1 MHSFVRIAMLCPLGF
16 MLILGCS
23 ETVDNGGSGGAAGA
37 GGVAGEGGAGGALA
51 ACTLTGQ
58 WETVGSWGSETLG
71 YGNVALLQ
79 SPIDDSLWQVVSRT
93 DGVDYNDIALFRSGD
108 GGASWVEEDAWDFPP
123 GRRGWTTGADIT
135 AGGTIFVVLH
145 ENSDANTDRDA
156 TLLRY
161 SPGTALTEVGS
172 FLPPGSNDTRPEKL
186 AVRGDEAWFV
196 ARDVTQL
203 PPDYHIVRYSNGTLE
218 SFDVIEYGDNV
229 FVRDLAVTPNGKLW
243 AVGQGHDE
251 ATDTWRAT
259 IWEEGDAGF
268 ALLAEIERTPGVDE
282 SDTIMAVAFD
292 EAGRYWASYYTIDD
306 EQYRWRS
313 GSGLVDAPQT
323 SFVWSDDFRLDPSKA
338 SQTTRIAVHPSG
350 AVFTGG
356 HATDALDWQW
366 AIVRE
371 GTTEGFSLSDKFIHA
386 PDGIHLS
393 NTSNILVDKQGN
405 VWAAY
410 MSRPGVWFPKFTTLR
425 KMACLDTEPLE
436 PSCIGS
442 GDQDD
447 INEVLNKPGSL
458 AVLCQGA
465 EFELSA
471 PVVFTD
477 EGQQVYTEGLP
488 TDDRRAK
495 LRVASD
501 LLVTAVDMLGRSNVV
516 LRNVIVDGSRPAFGY
531 RTSGALIQAGGSVS
545 GQVVRSVKAFE
556 PRHWSIVHLFE
567 GGEPQCTGATVEDNE
582 LGPAG
587 QPDGTWADGISLACK
602 DSVVRNN
609 TIVDATD
616 GAIVIFAAP
625 GSIIEDNV
633 IRAET
638 RTLLG
643 GINLVDY
650 AVYGGS
656 YTNTRVRRNVID
668 AAGAVIRIG
677 MGMGWRVWV
686 CLDPASSEDPSI
698 YGGSV
703 TNNTL
708 MGDYMQYGF
717 AVDGV
722 RDWTVTGNT
731 DLATHSGTPT
741 IDCNGQLASPPAGF
755 QIHSARAQGTF
766 QPEFTEAI
774 LELALW
780 AVDGAP

>member
-1 MHSFVRIAMLCPLGF
+1 M
-16 MLILGCS
+16 
-23 ETVDNGGSGGAAGA
+23 
-37 GGVAGEGGAGGALA
+37 AGEGGAGGTPAG
-51 ACTLTGQ
+51 CTLTGN
-58 WETVGSWGSETLG
+58 WETIGSWGSDTLG
-71 YGNVALLQ
+71 YGNVAVLQ
-79 SPIDDSLWQVVSRT
+79 NPSDDSVWQVVSRT
-93 DGVDYNDIALFRSGD
+93 DSVDVDEIALFQSGD
-108 GGASWVEEDAWDFPP
+108 GGASWLEVDAWSFPS
-123 GRRGWTTGADIT
+123 GRRGWTSGADI
-135 AGGTIFVVLH
+135 AADGTIFVVLR
-145 ENSDANTDRDA
+145 ESSDDNTDRDA

-161 SPGTALTEVGS
+161 SPGGTLTEVGS
-172 FLPPGSNDTRPEKL
+172 FLPPGSNDTRPNTL
-186 AVRGDEAWFV
+186 AVRGGEAWFI
-196 ARDVTQL
+196 AYDVTQV
-203 PPDYHIVRYSNGTLE
+203 PPDYHIVRYANDALA

-229 FVRDLAVTPNGKLW
+229 FVRDLGVAPNGKIW

-251 ATDTWRAT
+251 ATNTWRAT
-259 IWEEGDAGF
+259 IWEEGEAEF

-282 SDTIMAVAFD
+282 SDTIMALAFD
-292 EAGRYWASYYTIDD
+292 DAGRYWTSYYTI
-306 EQYRWRS
+306 ENQHYRWRS
-313 GSGLVDAPQT
+313 GSGMVDAPQA
-323 SFVWSDDFRLDPSKA
+323 SFAWNDDFGLDASKA
-338 SQTTRIAVHPSG
+338 SLSTRVAIHPSG

-356 HATDALDWQW
+356 NSVDALDWQW
-366 AIVRE
+366 GIVRR
-371 GTTEGFSLSDKFIHA
+371 GTTAGFSLSDKFIHGR
-386 PDGIHLS
+386 DGVYVS
-393 NTSNILVDKQGN
+393 NVSSILVDKQKN

-410 MSRPGVWFPKFTTLR
+410 MSRPGIWFPKLTTLR
-425 KMACLDTEPLE
+425 KMACLDTEPPD

-442 GDQDD
+442 GNQDD
-447 INEVLNKPGSL
+447 INEVLNKPGSI

-465 EFELSA
+465 EFDLTS

-477 EGQQVYTEGLP
+477 DGQEVYTEGRP
-488 TDDRRAK
+488 TDERRAK

-501 LLVTAVDMLGRSNVV
+501 SLVTAVDMLGRSNVV
-516 LRNVIVDGSRPAFGY
+516 LSHVIVDGSRPAFGY

-556 PRHWSIVHLFE
+556 PRHWSILHLFE

-602 DSVVRNN
+602 DSVVRSN

-625 GSIIEDNV
+625 GSIIENNTIV
-633 IRAET
+633 AET

-650 AVYGGS
+650 GVYGGNYS
-656 YTNTRVRRNVID
+656 NTRVRGNVID

-686 CLDPASSEDPSI
+686 CFDPASSEDPSI

-703 TNNTL
+703 TGNTL
-708 MGDYMQYGF
+708 MGDQMQYGF

-722 RDWTVTGNT
+722 RDWTVTGNI

-741 IDCNGQLASPPAGF
+741 IDCNGELASPPAGF
-755 QIHSARAQGTF
+755 QFHSARAQGTF
-766 QPEFTEAI
+766 QPEFIEAF

-780 AVDGAP
+780 AVDGPP